1 MMRTTRIALLLC
13 VVVSLA
19 GGDRLRAGDVPPAPL
34 VQHGYERVTTHEE
47 LLAYLGQLAGR
58 GPVLRIETIGTTT
71 QGRAIP
77 MAVISTGSS
86 SPAKLRVMVF
96 CSQHGNEPSG
106 KEAALILLER
116 IARGELDD
124 LLATIDLWLVPSS
137 NPDGNELQQRWNG
150 AGKDLNR
157 DHLILMQPE
166 TRALH
171 DVYDRVLPEATL
183 DVHEFQTSGKEWE
196 DAGYYRTMDEQ
207 WGAPT
212 NPNVDVWLRRYGV
225 ETMFPAMKAG
235 LEADGFRFYNYTIVG
250 SPTDTMRHS
259 TTNVNDGRQSLA
271 GQGSYSFILE
281 GRNGRTFHDEIER
294 RTKGQLSALTHF
306 LTFVGQNAAT
316 IRARVAAARAAIPAG
331 RDSVVLLAEY
341 LFSGEAMPVP
351 VRTIAGGKD
360 SVIRVLH
367 RSMPTPLVRTAR
379 PVAYVIPA
387 AQRLLIDLM
396 HRHHVAMRT
405 LTAPTAMRVE
415 VQTVQRWDTR
425 IFEEDPTL
433 FPDIVRRERDMT
445 FAAGDVLVPLDQLKA
460 VLIMLALEPG
470 SVWGVVQYEPFAT
483 LRVVG
488 AEYPVYRVLPSP

>member
-1 MMRTTRIALLLC
+1 MMRTLRIAVVLVIASLPGAGRLC
-13 VVVSLA
+13 
-19 GGDRLRAGDVPPAPL
+19 AGDVPQAPL
-34 VQHGYERVTTHEE
+34 VQHGYQRVTTHEE
-47 LLAYLGQLAGR
+47 LVTYLGQLAGH
-58 GPVLRIETIGTTT
+58 GPVLRVETIGTTT

-77 MAVISTGSS
+77 MAVISTGP
-86 SPAKLRVMVF
+86 SPAKLRVLVF

-116 IARGELDD
+116 IARGELND
-124 LLATIDLWLVPSS
+124 LLAAIDLWLVPSA

-171 DVYDRVLPEATL
+171 DVYDRILPEASL
-183 DVHEFQTSGKEWE
+183 DVHEFQTSGKAWE
-196 DAGYYRTMDEQ
+196 DAGYFRTMDEQ

-225 ETMFPAMKAG
+225 ETMFPAMKTG
-235 LEADGFRFYNYTIVG
+235 LEADGFRFYNYTIVS
-250 SPTDTMRHS
+250 SPADTMRHS

-271 GQGSYSFILE
+271 SQGSYSFILE
-281 GRNGRTFHDEIER
+281 GRNGATFHEEIGR
-294 RTKGQLSALTHF
+294 RTRGQLSALTHY
-306 LTFVGQNAAT
+306 LAFVSAHAGT
-316 IRARVAAARAAIPAG
+316 IRTQVAAARAAIPAG

-341 LFSGEAMPVP
+341 LFAGEAMSMP
-351 VRTIAGGKD
+351 VRTIVGGKD

-367 RSMPTPLVRTAR
+367 RSMPTPLLRTAR
-379 PVAYVIPA
+379 PAAYVIPA
-387 AQRLLIDLM
+387 AQHLLIDLM
-396 HRHHVAMRT
+396 RRHHVAMRT
-405 LTAPTAMRVE
+405 LTVPTTMRVE
-415 VQTVQRWDTR
+415 VQTVQRWNTR

-433 FPDIVRRERDMT
+433 FPDITRRTTERA

-460 VLIMLALEPG
+460 LLIILALEPA
-470 SVWGVVQYEPFAT
+470 SVWGVVQYEPFAA

-488 AEYPVYRVLPSP
+488 AEYPVYRLLPSP